1 VFLILIFIQC
11 FCTDPLY
18 IDDLETLLD
27 EGVLAFNLQI
37 EDGSVEEVAIFLK
50 IKLFISL
57 ILQRIMVKCMF
68 SITITVTP

>member
-1 VFLILIFIQC
+1 LNFYCDSDCDSDIDFFQC

-37 EDGSVEEVAIFLK
+37 EDGSVEEVVIF
-50 IKLFISL
+50 S
-57 ILQRIMVKCMF
+57 
-68 SITITVTP
+68 